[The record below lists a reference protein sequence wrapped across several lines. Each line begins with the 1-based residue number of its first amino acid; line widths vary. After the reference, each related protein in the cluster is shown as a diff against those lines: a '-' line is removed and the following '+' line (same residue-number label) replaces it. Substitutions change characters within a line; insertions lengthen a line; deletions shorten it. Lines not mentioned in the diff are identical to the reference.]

1 MTEEKFQK
9 ELKKIQLKNQEIE
22 FKNKLKVE
30 KNKHKHKF
38 KLPSTSKLVLL
49 VVFLMCIEI
58 LIFSQYAMIKTGDIS
73 AMYTLIGVPVTLVPV
88 TLGYYWKAKN
98 ENTAQGLVYEERM
111 YELNQPSFNDE
122 IMYVESDEGQG

>member
-9 ELKKIQLKNQEIE
+9 ELKEVQLKNKKIE
-22 FKNKLKVE
+22 YKNKLKAE
-30 KNKHKHKF
+30 KNKYKHKF

-58 LIFSQYAMIKTGDIS
+58 LIFSQYAMIRLGDIS

-88 TLGYYWKAKN
+88 TLGYYWKSKN
-98 ENTAQGLVYEERM
+98 ENTVGGITFETAMMENDDEIFYEISDDAQG
-111 YELNQPSFNDE
+111 
-122 IMYVESDEGQG
+122 